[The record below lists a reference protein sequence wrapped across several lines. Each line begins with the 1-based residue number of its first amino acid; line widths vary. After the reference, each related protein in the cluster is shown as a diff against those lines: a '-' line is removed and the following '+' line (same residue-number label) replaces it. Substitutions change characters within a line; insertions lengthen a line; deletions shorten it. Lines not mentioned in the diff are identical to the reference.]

1 MRFIQEKWRKPLIGV
16 TSDACNVLFDC
27 TDRARLV
34 IYKGF
39 LCFIKQMISVSVK
52 ENLKCLNIMNQIWI
66 ITYCLWKLDTVTIE
80 YEKNKHDNGSYFHD
94 WTYLYLQEVYMWIN
108 KFLSNTHLSNIISNA
123 YVTSALRTSGCM
135 FSFDFILFT
144 TTNFFHLLFK
154 YLKWWI

>member
-1 MRFIQEKWRKPLIGV
+1 MNNWIRFIQGKWRKPLIGV
-16 TSDACNVLFDC
+16 TSDVSNVIFDC

-39 LCFIKQMISVSVK
+39 LCFIKQMTSVSVK
-52 ENLKCLNIMNQIWI
+52 ENLKCLNIMNQIWT

-108 KFLSNTHLSNIISNA
+108 IAKFLSNTHLSNIISNA
-123 YVTSALRTSGCM
+123 LLQRYVCQDSCSVLTSFFLPPL
-135 FSFDFILFT
+135 ILSIY
-144 TTNFFHLLFK
+144 
-154 YLKWWI
+154 YLNI